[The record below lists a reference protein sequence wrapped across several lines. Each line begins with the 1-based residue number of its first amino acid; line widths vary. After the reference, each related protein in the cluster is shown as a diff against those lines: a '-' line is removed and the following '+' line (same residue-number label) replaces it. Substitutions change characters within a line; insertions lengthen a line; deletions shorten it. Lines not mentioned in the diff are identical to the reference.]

1 MMGGSSAEN
10 STLIFVTLETP
21 LVGGTKNLKKS
32 DEKDRVWCI
41 YCHKLR
47 HTKDACWKL
56 YGKPPNLKNNKFSN
70 VHSRGFQVV
79 GENQPTTNTG
89 EFESQLF
96 TKEQLEQLYKF
107 LNQSQPLPNPS
118 SFSSLAQKGNNFTAL
133 GVVYVQ
139 KDPWIIDL
147 GATDH
152 MTNHSKLFSSYIPCS
167 GSQKIKIA
175 YGSLSSVAR
184 K

>member
-1 MMGGSSAEN
+1 M
-10 STLIFVTLETP
+10 
-21 LVGGTKNLKKS
+21 
-32 DEKDRVWCI
+32 
-41 YCHKLR
+41 
-47 HTKDACWKL
+47 
-56 YGKPPNLKNNKFSN
+56 
-70 VHSRGFQVV
+70 
-79 GENQPTTNTG
+79 
-89 EFESQLF
+89 
-96 TKEQLEQLYKF
+96 
-107 LNQSQPLPNPS
+107 
-118 SFSSLAQKGNNFTAL
+118 
-133 GVVYVQ
+133 Q